1 MIKYWWL
8 IWRLA
13 ATFAMLSVPFILHEY
28 FVAPPKPQQVEAK
41 STDEILDRLDTIEKL
56 LVTQQELLI
65 SHLESHRQETVALDY
80 WVQNCQTVQ
89 EIEQD
94 YYLTQHLERDFKML
108 NLLLE

>member
-1 MIKYWWL
+1 MLKYWWL

-28 FVAPPKPQQVEAK
+28 FVASPKPQQVEVK

-89 EIEQD
+89 EIEQEH
-94 YYLTQHLERDFKML
+94 YLTQHLERNFNML
-108 NLLLE
+108 NVLLE

>member
-13 ATFAMLSVPFILHEY
+13 ATFAMMSVPFILREY
-28 FVAPPKPQQVEAK
+28 LVASPKPQQVEVK

-65 SHLESHRQETVALDY
+65 SHLESHRQETAALDN

-89 EIEQD
+89 EIAQE
-94 YYLTQHLERDFKML
+94 YSLTQHLEKNFNML
-108 NLLLE
+108 NVLLE

>member
-28 FVAPPKPQQVEAK
+28 FVASPKPQQVEAK

-56 LVTQQELLI
+56 LLTQQELLI
-65 SHLESHRQETVALDY
+65 SHLESHRQEATDLDNC
-80 WVQNCQTVQ
+80 VQNCQTVQ
-89 EIEQD
+89 EIEQE
-94 YYLTQHLERDFKML
+94 YSLMQHLERNVNML
-108 NLLLE
+108 NVLLE